1 MPRKMIEQEFNRNQE
16 RDELQ
21 QYSFVA
27 GMYFGFMFLGIFV
40 TVILILFYQLSVPR
54 TNTIV
59 YRTPNGALE
68 AVQYKSYTENK
79 TEGTVEFEA
88 KDGTIYSQ
96 VDDYLILNAK

>member
-1 MPRKMIEQEFNRNQE
+1 MTNKMIEQEFNRNKE
-16 RDELQ
+16 KEEIH
-21 QYSFVA
+21 QYSFIS

-59 YRTPNGALE
+59 FRAPNGTLE

-96 VDDYLILNAK
+96 INDYLILNAK